1 MPPTPPYSPADVSL
15 TLPALDFLHS
25 RAGQSLLSQL
35 ATSLQSHPTLTV
47 ADIATL
53 RKSHP
58 PDIVHAALTLAQ
70 LQKKARLKFPD
81 LPFTWAVPEALE
93 QATDARVAAH
103 KANRFANAGATKILD
118 LCAGIGGDTV
128 ALAKIAPT
136 TAYDL
141 SPIRTTCLRY
151 NLDSLHLSAEIRTE
165 DIRTLLAFPQIE
177 NQKSKIEN
185 PQAFFHIDPARRS
198 AGKRSPAFE
207 DLIPGPDLLLPLMAR
222 FPAGALKL
230 SPAVDFDSLP
240 PGHLEIISHNRT
252 VVQAVLWT
260 GKLAEPFPA
269 GSRTAT
275 IIEDNAPSFSHTA
288 PPESPTLTP
297 TVASYLFE
305 ADPALTR
312 AAIATPLAKSLDLH
326 ALTIDAG
333 YLTGDTPPPPRRT
346 RPLPRN
352 PHHPLLP
359 GTRHRRAQ
367 PSLPHRPRPHRS
379 KNPRRHPRHQH
390 RSTPAH
396 LVRRHPL
403 PPNRPHL
410 SPHRRHRRNHR

>member
-1 MPPTPPYSPADVSL
+1 M
-15 TLPALDFLHS
+15 
-25 RAGQSLLSQL
+25 
-35 ATSLQSHPTLTV
+35 
-47 ADIATL
+47 
-53 RKSHP
+53 
-58 PDIVHAALTLAQ
+58 
-70 LQKKARLKFPD
+70 
-81 LPFTWAVPEALE
+81 
-93 QATDARVAAH
+93 
-103 KANRFANAGATKILD
+103 
-118 LCAGIGGDTV
+118 

-185 PQAFFHIDPARRS
+185 PQAFFHIDPARRF
-198 AGKRSPAFE
+198 AGKRSPLFD
-207 DLIPGPDLLLPLMAR
+207 DLIPGPDLLEKISHH
-222 FPAGALKL
+222 FPGGATKL

-240 PGHLEIISHNRT
+240 PGHLEIISRNRT

-312 AAIATPLAKSLDLH
+312 AAIATPLVKSLDLH
-326 ALTIDAG
+326 PLTIDAG
-333 YLTGDTPPPPRRT
+333 YLTGNTP
-346 RPLPRN
+346 L
-352 PHHPLLP
+352 HH
-359 GTRHRRAQ
+359 A
-367 PSLPHRPRPHRS
+367 
-379 KNPRRHPRHQH
+379 
-390 RSTPAH
+390 A
-396 LVRRHPL
+396 LVPFRVILTIPYSQERVTAALSHL
-403 PPNRPHL
+403 PPTDPGPVEVKTRGAIPGINTDQLQLIWSAATPSGRTVL
-410 SPHRRHRRNHR
+410 IYRLTGDVVATIAERL